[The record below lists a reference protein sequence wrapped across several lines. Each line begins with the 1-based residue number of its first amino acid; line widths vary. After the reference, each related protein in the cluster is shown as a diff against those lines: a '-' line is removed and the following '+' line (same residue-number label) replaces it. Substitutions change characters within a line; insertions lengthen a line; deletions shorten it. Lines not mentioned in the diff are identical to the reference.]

1 MGHPRRLTTNQ
12 STPLRA
18 RWEIKTQRTP
28 ARTPPPPTRL
38 GRLLTS
44 HPTPGQ
50 RTLIPKA
57 LDFRALLMKKKMKMT
72 RRMGLRR
79 AWRLAQERKTILTPR
94 LPALMEKKTILP
106 PKKLAPKLQ
115 LVVELSTL
123 EK

>member
-1 MGHPRRLTTNQ
+1 MYFLFVLSIH
-12 STPLRA
+12 
-18 RWEIKTQRTP
+18 
-28 ARTPPPPTRL
+28 
-38 GRLLTS
+38 
-44 HPTPGQ
+44 
-50 RTLIPKA
+50 TLVPH
-57 LDFRALLMKKKMKMT
+57 RALLMKKKMKMT

-94 LPALMEKKTILP
+94 LPALMEKKTILT